1 VPIRLPPVE
10 LTCSSGG
17 SSRILNG
24 SNQTGPNDWADG
36 VTFGSIMPG
45 GFSGMD
51 FRIPDAARLATPG
64 VFKYGAN
71 VRGKI
76 APGEAGAGTIL
87 WEGYLKT
94 PTPNGDGTATMHA
107 AGYKTLLEERS
118 DPLLWQTRYYGDWQS
133 PDTDD
138 FSDNFHN
145 SQHIDASVQDA
156 SLKWVAQKGTDIA
169 DGNKAMLL
177 WWGGGN
183 DASVDKAVFAR
194 CGRIAGA
201 LIGSDDNGNQTNARF
216 SMHLERFT
224 GPISA
229 GTPTDV
235 YVFWNEMNSKDRS
248 TFDITLGAGVGGP
261 ASLIGFTLY
270 KKGPVNN
277 NSLDKTWRFWIENL
291 RVNDIASG
299 DSYTASAMVNDLKD
313 RLGFGN
319 AYITATSQNVLPLWW
334 QQGTWSDLMD
344 YLAGSEGNWK
354 WGVWER
360 GAQGP
365 IIEFRDWGTNFNTWK
380 VWGYPGSGQANAV
393 DVQIAPSED
402 VYSVVDVTYKQGSTS
417 RIRHSRKNVSPN
429 PFAGLDPPLALRQRT
444 YQFALPDIQLDGT
457 FADNVATKLAN
468 DLGTERLGGTM
479 RISFAQDA
487 VTGNDK
493 SSYQVKAGDKVTLVD
508 YPGGSQVFRITEAQH
523 DPEGTTLT
531 LGPRSLRVERMIW
544 WVTMKQKREGRAAS
558 AP

>member
-24 SNQTGPNDWADG
+24 TNQTGPNDWADG
-36 VTFGSIMPG
+36 VAFGSIMPG

-71 VRGKI
+71 VRAKI

-94 PTPNGDGTATMHA
+94 PTPNDDGTATMHA

-118 DPLLWQTRYYGDWQS
+118 DPLLWQTRYYGDWQT
-133 PDTDD
+133 PDSDD
-138 FSDNFHN
+138 FSDNYHN
-145 SQHIDASVQDA
+145 TEQFDAVVQPA
-156 SLKWVAQKGTDIA
+156 ALAWVAKKHADIA
-169 DGNKAMLL
+169 DNRKAMIL
-177 WWGGGN
+177 WWGGSN
-183 DASVDKAVFAR
+183 DAYSGSKNVCR
-194 CGRIAGA
+194 RIAGR
-201 LIGSDDNGNQTNARF
+201 LVGSDDVGTQTNAQW
-216 SMHLERFT
+216 SLHLERFAGPLASGT
-224 GPISA
+224 G
-229 GTPTDV
+229 TDV
-235 YVFWNEMNSKDRS
+235 YVFWSEMNSKDS
-248 TFDITLGAGVGGP
+248 SAFDINFGAGVGGP
-261 ASLIGFTLY
+261 ASLVSFTLY
-270 KKGPVNN
+270 KKGANN
-277 NSLDKTWRFWIENL
+277 DLNKSWRFWVENL
-291 RVNDIASG
+291 RVNDLASG
-299 DSYTASAMVNDLKD
+299 DSYTASAMVNDIKD
-313 RLGFGN
+313 QLGFGN
-319 AYITATSQNVLPLWW
+319 AYVTTTSQNVLPLWW
-334 QQGTWSDLMD
+334 QDGTWSDLMD
-344 YLAGSEGNWK
+344 YLSGSEGNWK

-402 VYSVVDVTYKQGSTS
+402 VYSIIDVTFKQGGTN
-417 RIRHSRKNVSPN
+417 RIRHAKKDVSPN

-444 YQFALPDIQLDGT
+444 YTFSLPDIQFDGT

-468 DLGTERLGGTM
+468 DFGTERYSGTM
-479 RISFAQDA
+479 RLTFAQDA
-487 VTGNDK
+487 LTGNDK
-493 SSYQVKAGDKVTLVD
+493 SSYQIRAGDKVTLVD
-508 YPGGSQVFRITEAQH
+508 YPGGNQVFRITEAQH

-531 LGPRSLRVERMIW
+531 LGRNSMRVERMIW
-544 WVTMKQKREGRAAS
+544 WSLMKSRRTGRAAS